1 MQQMLMYMANEDQ
14 NNNSSIIRS
23 RTEIVA
29 QILQTVY
36 DNDTD
41 DEGDGKGL
49 THTEIMY
56 MVYLS
61 SGSLREYLVALTV
74 HVLLIYD
81 PAMRRYH
88 ITERGIRFLEL
99 YCRLGDM
106 MTEEEQ
112 KKKEGEL
119 EFSHTG

>member
-1 MQQMLMYMANEDQ
+1 MINKNQ
-14 NNNSSIIRS
+14 SSSDDGGRSRS

-36 DNDTD
+36 DNDGD
-41 DEGDGKGL
+41 DAAGGEGL

-56 MVYLS
+56 AVYLS
-61 SGSLREYLVALTV
+61 SGSLREYLVPLTV
-74 HVLLIYD
+74 HVLLIYN
-81 PAMRRYH
+81 PTMRTYH

-99 YCRLGDM
+99 YYRLSD

-112 KKKEGEL
+112 QQQKEEEL
-119 EFSHTG
+119 KFSHTG

>member
-1 MQQMLMYMANEDQ
+1 MYMANENQ

-29 QILQTVY
+29 QILQIVY

-41 DEGDGKGL
+41 DEGGGEGL

-56 MVYLS
+56 AVYLS
-61 SGSLREYLVALTV
+61 SGSLREYLIALTV

-81 PAMRRYH
+81 PTMRTYH

-99 YCRLGDM
+99 YYRLGD

-112 KKKEGEL
+112 KEEGEL

>member
-1 MQQMLMYMANEDQ
+1 MYITNENQ
-14 NNNSSIIRS
+14 NNNNSSIIRS

-29 QILQTVY
+29 QILQTVC

-41 DEGDGKGL
+41 DECGEGL

-56 MVYLS
+56 AVYLS
-61 SGSLREYLVALTV
+61 SGSLSEYLIALTV

-81 PAMRRYH
+81 PTMRRYH

-99 YCRLGDM
+99 YWRLGDM
-106 MTEEEQ
+106 TEEEEE
-112 KKKEGEL
+112 KLKFL
-119 EFSHTG
+119 HTG

>member
-1 MQQMLMYMANEDQ
+1 MYVTDKNQ

-41 DEGDGKGL
+41 DEGGSEGL
-49 THTEIMY
+49 THAEIMY
-56 MVYLS
+56 AVYLS

-81 PAMRRYH
+81 PTMRTYH

-106 MTEEEQ
+106 TEAEEQ
-112 KKKEGEL
+112 KDEGEL

>member
-1 MQQMLMYMANEDQ
+1 MYMANENQ
-14 NNNSSIIRS
+14 ISNGRLRS

-36 DNDTD
+36 ENDTD
-41 DEGDGKGL
+41 DEGGGEGL

-56 MVYLS
+56 AVYLS
-61 SGSLREYLVALTV
+61 SGSLREYLIALTV

-81 PAMRRYH
+81 PTMRTYH

-106 MTEEEQ
+106 TEEEQ
-112 KKKEGEL
+112 KEEGKL